1 MKYIG
6 DKKIRGTEPGTVEGT
21 LRVSFKDGE
30 ELTMNENL
38 YNICVHDDKR
48 DGGVT
53 DRVRLVLATKFL
65 QEMADYGLG
74 FYMVSTI
81 GQGMETLAH
90 NLREE
95 KISKMFGCEG
105 TNDIALETILETE
118 EK

>member
-1 MKYIG
+1 MKYLG
-6 DKKIRGTEPGTVEGT
+6 NKKIRGTEKAALDG
-21 LRVSFKDGE
+21 SIKIIFKDDE

-38 YNICVHDDKR
+38 YKICVHDDKR

-65 QEMADYGLG
+65 QELSEYGLG
-74 FYMVSTI
+74 FYMISTI

-95 KISKMFGCEG
+95 KISKMFDCTG
-105 TNDIALETILETE
+105 TNDISIKILLEE
-118 EK
+118 EE